1 MKIDTNHILNKVCS
15 TACMMLCYVAFFSC
29 ARVDLCEN
37 GNHTHLGSVSVV
49 YDWTEI
55 ADSVRPDSILL
66 LVNRVKDSR
75 RVGYV
80 TGSESSVG
88 GRYRFGKMY
97 DNAETGI
104 YDESLQVLAGDYV
117 TYAFNSDVDKKDKI
131 YRFEYLN
138 EYADGKYLGE
148 VNMGH
153 IAIAY
158 VGREL
163 SEMRAKGYL
172 CSEDWYTVN
181 PGLDYITTGIAPIYY
196 ATNERNDS
204 NQVFT
209 FGVQVGKES
218 KVTLTPKKV
227 TQDITFSFPVYTEKQ
242 IVIDSVIA
250 EISGIPHKMTLKSG
264 ELYIDTIY
272 KMLFKMEVNA
282 EKEMLA
288 ANAADGA
295 YAKYECTSTI
305 SVLGLLPNKK
315 AGGCVGAGI
324 LQVCLYASMDNG
336 EGVMERLAPQ
346 YGWIDLHNTIKKANL
361 VIKKERTD
369 NPKEKYYVQNP
380 RESQGVPYNDSL
392 RIEDS
397 RLIFA
402 VNGLVAETKSKDE
415 SVDYWVVF

>member
-138 EYADGKYLGE
+138 EYADGKHLGE

-227 TQDITFSFPVYTEKQ
+227 TQDITLSFPVYTEKQ

-250 EISGIPHKMTLKSG
+250 QDVYQELTDKGYRVFFSRITLEDKLG
-264 ELYIDTIY
+264 TAYEPYI
-272 KMLFKMEVNA
+272 F
-282 EKEMLA
+282 A
-288 ANAADGA
+288 ALHS
-295 YAKYECTSTI
+295 AKVMV
-305 SVLGLLPNKK
+305 VLGTRPEHFDAVWVKNEWSRFLAMMKKDRHKILLPCYKDMD
-315 AGGCVGAGI
+315 AYDLPEEFSH
-324 LQVCLYASMDNG
+324 LQAQDMSKLGFM
-336 EGVMERLAPQ
+336 Q
-346 YGWIDLHNTIKKANL
+346 DLIRGIKKII
-361 VIKKERTD
+361 VK
-369 NPKEKYYVQNP
+369 
-380 RESQGVPYNDSL
+380 NDY
-392 RIEDS
+392 I
-397 RLIFA
+397 
-402 VNGLVAETKSKDE
+402 
-415 SVDYWVVF
+415 Y